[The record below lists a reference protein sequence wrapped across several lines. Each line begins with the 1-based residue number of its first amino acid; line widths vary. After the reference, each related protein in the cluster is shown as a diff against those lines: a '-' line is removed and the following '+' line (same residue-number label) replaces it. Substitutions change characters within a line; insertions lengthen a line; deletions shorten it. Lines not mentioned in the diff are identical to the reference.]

1 MRRLLLVLLVCVG
14 GWASTAVAADNDRI
28 PPGYVSFHRGH
39 RISGQQFGVRIGDT
53 EARAFAAL
61 AKRGISIRQYD
72 LPGECKAYLST
83 MADCS
88 GMDRITSH
96 RLKQPLRDGMI
107 FLGFKNDRVAA
118 IYWRAQLIVI
128 DL

>member
-1 MRRLLLVLLVCVG
+1 MRRLFLVLLLCVG
-14 GWASTAVAADNDRI
+14 GWGSMAVAADDERI

-39 RISGQQFGVRIGDT
+39 RISGQEFGVHIGDT
-53 EARAFAAL
+53 EAQAYGAL
-61 AKRGISIRQYD
+61 AKRGISTRQYD
-72 LPGECKAYLST
+72 PSGACRSYLST
-83 MADCS
+83 MTDCS

-107 FLGFKNDRVAA
+107 FLGFKNGRVAA
-118 IYWRAQLIVI
+118 IYWRAQWIII